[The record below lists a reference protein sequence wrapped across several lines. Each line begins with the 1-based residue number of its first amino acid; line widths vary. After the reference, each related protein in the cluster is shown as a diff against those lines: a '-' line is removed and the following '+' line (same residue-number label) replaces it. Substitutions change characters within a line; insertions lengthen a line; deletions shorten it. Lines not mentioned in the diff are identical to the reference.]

1 MKKAPDLGFWPI
13 QACVHTHVYVDF
25 YVGIHMKLQV
35 FFFFFCHD
43 LFQNGLIFNSKVL
56 WKHLEKLKGKARR
69 WGTKK
74 TAAET
79 KEMGAVN

>member
-1 MKKAPDLGFWPI
+1 MCAHTCICGFLCRHPHE
-13 QACVHTHVYVDF
+13 VT
-25 YVGIHMKLQV
+25 GL
-35 FFFFFCHD
+35 FFFFCHD

>member
-1 MKKAPDLGFWPI
+1 MCAHTCICGFLCRHPHE
-13 QACVHTHVYVDF
+13 VT
-25 YVGIHMKLQV
+25 GL